1 MHSISALEHLKILT
15 NLQEYKVSHMMHE
28 SNHMVPYY
36 HVWCL
41 GCQLLTGSNDGYFH
55 LQIMWID
62 EALIANTQNKIFKKK
77 KYIYLLGSLE
87 RKLLCSYLIHGL
99 YTFFCT
105 YLFLYTK
112 NINSGLSL
120 S

>member
-99 YTFFCT
+99 
-105 YLFLYTK
+105 
-112 NINSGLSL
+112 
-120 S
+120 